1 MKISILRRLFHLYHK
16 DLSDLVFYLRDAKQ
30 DEKAEHNRF
39 LYRKKYWS
47 YALPLL
53 KEANAENG
61 YFDNCNIPSQT
72 NYVEGHF
79 SVSGCSI
86 SCSASHYGAR
96 VRLYLGKSNS
106 AENKRLFDAFKQ
118 RQSEIERTV
127 GIPLEW
133 ERGDHQKA
141 SVIAYSLAGV
151 SITNEQDW
159 PIMAKFHSNGAESLR
174 MFLFQYCNLYDNSK
188 NRALRARF
196 PLTLEHMFYG
206 KVCLWCLRLDR
217 SRGGACGSRG

>member
-1 MKISILRRLFHLYHK
+1 MFEKVVKFLHDEDKSRLSELVYGAADIEHLNRFFSKEPLGVREPLKIDSHIYVEKNTSTMMKISILRRLFHLYHK

-96 VRLYLGKSNS
+96 VRLYLGKSNP

-141 SVIAYSLAGV
+141 SVIAYLLAGV
-151 SITNEQDW
+151 SITNEQD
-159 PIMAKFHSNGAESLR
+159 
-174 MFLFQYCNLYDNSK
+174 
-188 NRALRARF
+188 
-196 PLTLEHMFYG
+196 
-206 KVCLWCLRLDR
+206 
-217 SRGGACGSRG
+217 